1 MTLSSRPKRLIEW
14 LLLREKVAV
23 RPHLR
28 TGEGSAGTSVA
39 EIGIGRI
46 SVANDIF
53 NNLFVLELANN
64 HWGKLERG
72 LKIISDFARVVR
84 FNDVHAAI
92 KLQFR
97 DVDSFIHKD
106 FRDRSDVRYIKKT
119 LDTHLQWDEL
129 RTLVEAVRSAGM
141 VTMVTPFDE
150 VSVDKCV
157 EFGVEVLKIASSDIR
172 DKTLLAKIAATRLPV
187 IASSGGANLQHIDDL
202 VEFFTSRNIPFALN
216 HCVSL
221 YPSEDSDLQL
231 DQIDFL
237 KARYPHITVG
247 LSTHEYRDWHDSIQ
261 IAYGKGARTF
271 ERHIDIDHE
280 GVPVSSYCTKPEQAD
295 IWFRAFKKAQEMC
308 GHASET
314 RREVPE
320 GERRYLDALVRG
332 VYVKRDLP
340 AGTALT
346 REDVYFSVPL
356 LKGQISTREFVGGEV
371 LLSGLAADRPV
382 GIAEID
388 APIKADSDLVALI
401 SDRGLELS
409 HSSVEP
415 TRLAAV
421 AS

>member
-1 MTLSSRPKRLIEW
+1 MTKD
-14 LLLREKVAV
+14 V
-23 RPHLR
+23 
-28 TGEGSAGTSVA
+28 
-39 EIGIGRI
+39 
-46 SVANDIF
+46 F

-72 LKIISDFARVVR
+72 MKIISDFARVVR

-97 DVDSFIHKD
+97 DVDSFVH
-106 FRDRSDVRYIKKT
+106 RDYRGRSDIRYIKKT
-119 LDTHLQWDEL
+119 LDTQMSWDSL
-129 RTLVEAVRSAGM
+129 KAMVDAVREAGM

-172 DKTLLAKIAATRLPV
+172 DKTLLEKIASTGLPT
-187 IASSGGANLQHIDDL
+187 IASSGGAELEHIDEL

-221 YPSEDSDLQL
+221 YPSEDSDLEL

-237 KARYPHITVG
+237 KARYPHITIG
-247 LSTHEYRDWHDSIQ
+247 LSTHEYRDWHDSML

-271 ERHIDIDHE
+271 ERHIDIDYE

-308 GHASET
+308 GHTEGKA

-332 VYVKRDLP
+332 VYAKRDLA
-340 AGTALT
+340 AGEVVT
-346 REDVYFSVPL
+346 RDDVYFSVPL
-356 LKGQISTREFVGGEV
+356 LKGQLSTREFVGGEK
-371 LLSGLAADRPV
+371 LSQPLRAHEALDVR
-382 GIAEID
+382 GID
-388 APIKADSDLVALI
+388 TPLGGNRKLVDLIV
-401 SDRGLELS
+401 DRGLETAA
-409 HSSVEP
+409 P
-415 TRLAAV
+415 ARAKLA
-421 AS
+421 S

>member
-1 MTLSSRPKRLIEW
+1 MSES
-14 LLLREKVAV
+14 
-23 RPHLR
+23 
-28 TGEGSAGTSVA
+28 
-39 EIGIGRI
+39 
-46 SVANDIF
+46 IF
-53 NNLFVLELANN
+53 ENLFVLELANN
-64 HWGKLERG
+64 HWGKINRG

-97 DVDSFIHKD
+97 DVDSFVHKD
-106 FRDRSDVRYIKKT
+106 FRDRSDIRYIKKT
-119 LDTHLQWDEL
+119 LDTHLSWENL
-129 RTLVEAVRSAGM
+129 RRMVEAVREAGM

-157 EFGVEVLKIASSDIR
+157 EFGVEILKIASSDIR
-172 DKTLLAKIAATRLPV
+172 DKTLLEKIASAGLPV
-187 IASSGGANLQHIDDL
+187 IASCGGANLDHIDDL
-202 VEFFTSRNIPFALN
+202 VAFFTDRNIPFALN

-221 YPSEDSDLQL
+221 YPSEDSDLEL

-237 KARYPHITVG
+237 KARYPHITIG
-247 LSTHEYRDWHDSIQ
+247 LSTHEYRDWHDSML
-261 IAYGKGARTF
+261 IAYGKGARSF

-308 GHASET
+308 GGHAAA

-332 VYVKRDLP
+332 VYARRDLE
-340 AGTALT
+340 AGETLQ
-346 REDVYFSVPL
+346 RQDIYFSVPL

-371 LLSGLAADRPV
+371 LTAPLKADKPLH
-382 GIAEID
+382 IDAID
-388 APIKADSDLVALI
+388 APLKRNAALVSLI
-401 SDRGLELS
+401 SDRGLEDEPVVTPLS
-409 HSSVEP
+409 V
-415 TRLAAV
+415 RV